1 MCADLVISAHLSM
14 ISRISTGKQASVFA
28 GLNLLPT
35 SRTYIRRT
43 RRIVYAVYDKM
54 DKAIVDI
61 RLCPG
66 AASVSHLEHPPFS
79 LRPCVA
85 TICKQYVILK
95 TGSTTYG
102 IVVRAAASHGQ
113 GQRAQKIQFIW
124 FFTSLYLPSSS
135 KYKCNVYNMQL
146 ATVWEDAARH
156 EVH

>member
-1 MCADLVISAHLSM
+1 
-14 ISRISTGKQASVFA
+14 
-28 GLNLLPT
+28 
-35 SRTYIRRT
+35 
-43 RRIVYAVYDKM
+43 M

-124 FFTSLYLPSSS
+124 FFTSVYLPSSS

-156 EVH
+156 EVHEQVPRVKKKKKKLVRIK

>member
-14 ISRISTGKQASVFA
+14 ISRNGRVQTAISTGKQASVFA

-113 GQRAQKIQFIW
+113 GQRAQKI
-124 FFTSLYLPSSS
+124 
-135 KYKCNVYNMQL
+135 
-146 ATVWEDAARH
+146 
-156 EVH
+156 